1 MQLTSTR
8 WFLLL
13 PAALGVMV
21 LVLAW
26 SVLAKLNRDTTLT
39 VASGQSGGTYL
50 PIAQRV
56 AELVDSDSTSL
67 HLDVEESDG
76 SVDNMRRL
84 LEGEAQVAL
93 VQNDTLGEEGVRAL
107 VPLHTGALHFLVRKG
122 SQIESLADLPA
133 YKIGIGLQT
142 SGTHRMVSAL
152 FDHFDLDLETLDHVE
167 LSIAEGCDRLREGKI
182 DALLMVLSLRSEA
195 LVELVSSGEID
206 LVGIGRDMEEG
217 SVVRGFRLAYPFGEP
232 VMIPRFAYAPP
243 QGDRPGVPAEPIPTI
258 GVRTVLVAHESVSE
272 EAARELTRVVMEK
285 RSLLTREFEGV
296 NMTDGE
302 PEAHG
307 LQFPLH
313 RGAVA
318 YYNRNEP
325 GFFVEYAEVIGL
337 LMTVVVGAWG
347 LLATMGRWLDQRKK
361 DRIDEYYLEI
371 NEVFAQLE
379 QVNSADEFD
388 SLEERLSSLR
398 TAAMQQLTAEKL
410 DANESFRIFQSLLAE
425 ALEEVRYRRKSDAS
439 D

>member
-8 WFLLL
+8 WFLLI
-13 PAALGVMV
+13 PVSLGM
-21 LVLAW
+21 LVLALAW
-26 SVLAKLNRDTTLT
+26 SALAKLNQDTVLT
-39 VASGQSGGTYL
+39 VASGQQGGAYL
-50 PIAQRV
+50 PIAQRIE
-56 AELVDSDSTSL
+56 ELVASASDSL
-67 HLDVEESDG
+67 RLEVDDSDG

-93 VQNDTLGEEGVRAL
+93 VQNDTIAGDDVRAL

-122 SQIESLADLPA
+122 SEITSIQDL
-133 YKIGIGLQT
+133 KDHRIGLGLQT

-167 LSIAEGCDRLREGKI
+167 LSIAEGCEQLQEGQI
-182 DALLMVLSLRSEA
+182 DALLMVLSLRSRV
-195 LVELVSSGEID
+195 LVDLVASGEIE
-206 LVGIGRDMEEG
+206 LVGIGRNLEEG

-243 QGDRPGVPAEPIPTI
+243 QDGHPGVPAEPVPTI
-258 GVRTVLVAHESVSE
+258 GVQTVLVAHESVSE

-296 NMTDGE
+296 NMTDEE
-302 PEAHG
+302 PEALG

-325 GFFVEYAEVIGL
+325 GFFVQYAEVIGL
-337 LMTVVVGAWG
+337 SMTVVVTAWG
-347 LLATMGRWLDQRKK
+347 LLVTSRRWLGQRKK

-371 NEVFAQLE
+371 NEVLSQLD
-379 QVNSADEFD
+379 QAKVGGEFD
-388 SLEERLSSLR
+388 ALEERLSTLR
-398 TAAMQQLTAEKL
+398 STALQQLTAERL
-410 DANESFRIFQSLLAE
+410 VANESFRIFQSLLAE
-425 ALEEVRYRRKSDAS
+425 ALEEVRYRRREMG
-439 D
+439 